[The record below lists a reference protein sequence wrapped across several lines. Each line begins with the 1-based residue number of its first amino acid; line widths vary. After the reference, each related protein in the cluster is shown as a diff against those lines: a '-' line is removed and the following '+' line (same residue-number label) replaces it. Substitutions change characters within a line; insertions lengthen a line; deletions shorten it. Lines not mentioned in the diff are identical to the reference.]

1 MFCSDKRQHDSANDI
16 TEYNGYNHIKLYNIY
31 IYNIYIINT
40 VHNFDHFLLTHVRQT
55 GTEEDPKILALGK
68 AHEDRLPTPQHQI
81 TSDSVCQYDMAAKN
95 PSK

>member
-1 MFCSDKRQHDSANDI
+1 MFCSDTRQHDSANDI
-16 TEYNGYNHIKLYNIY
+16 TEYNGYNHIKLQY
-31 IYNIYIINT
+31 IYNYIYIHYINT
-40 VHNFDHFLLTHVRQT
+40 VHARQT

-95 PSK
+95 PFK